1 MPNLK
6 VYVAG
11 HEGMVGSA
19 IIRMLKKNKN
29 IRLITKN
36 KKELN
41 LINQEKVQNFFC
53 KEKPD
58 QVYIAAAKVGGIY
71 ANSIY
76 PAEFIYENLMVQSN
90 IINAAFVNEVKKLL
104 FLGSSCIYPKFTVQ
118 PIKEE
123 YLLSGLLE
131 PTNEAYAVAKIAGVK
146 MCESYNRQYGISHN
160 IDYRCVMPTNL
171 YGPGDNY
178 HLNNSHV
185 IPALIRKFHEAKI
198 NNQSKVIIWGTGK
211 ARREFLHVDDLA
223 GACIYIMNLERNIFY
238 KAIKPSCSHINVGS
252 GEEFTIAELAKII
265 KEIVGY
271 IGEIEFD
278 LEKPDGMKRKFL
290 DSKKINNLGWKKE
303 VSLRTGLRQVYKDF
317 KSKYKKN

>member
-1 MPNLK
+1 MSNLK

-198 NNQSKVIIWGTGK
+198 NNQSKVIVWGSGK

-278 LEKPDGMKRKFL
+278 LEKPDGMKRKLL
-290 DSKKINNLGWKKE
+290 DSKNINNLGWKKE

>member
-1 MPNLK
+1 MPKLK

-41 LINQEKVQNFFC
+41 LINQEQVQNFFY

-131 PTNEAYAVAKIAGVK
+131 QTNEAYAVAKIAGVK

-198 NNQSKVIIWGTGK
+198 NNQSKVIVWGTGK
-211 ARREFLHVDDLA
+211 VRREFLHVDDLA

-290 DSKKINNLGWKKE
+290 DSKNINNLGWKKE

>member
-1 MPNLK
+1 MPKLK

>member
-71 ANSIY
+71 ANSTY

-90 IINAAFVNEVKKLL
+90 IINAAFENEVKKLL

-171 YGPGDNY
+171 YGSGDNY

-198 NNQSKVIIWGTGK
+198 NNQSKVIVWGSGK
-211 ARREFLHVDDLA
+211 VRREFLHVDDLA

-278 LEKPDGMKRKFL
+278 LEKPDGMKRKLL
-290 DSKKINNLGWKKE
+290 DSKNINNLGWKKE